1 VPVRL
6 RDIAEQAEVSEATV
20 SRVLNGRPG
29 IGDETRERVLR
40 VADQL
45 GHRPGPT
52 KRRRRTGS
60 VGIIVPELDNPI
72 FPAVVQALGT
82 QLAVHDLVPL
92 VGSATPEGVRED
104 DYVEAMSDRGV
115 GGFIFVSGMH
125 ADEGSDPARY
135 QRLLD
140 RGLGVVLVNGRHP
153 GVEAP
158 SVQCDEAHAAA
169 AAVEHLVSLGH
180 RRIGCAVG
188 PRRYATS
195 RHRVDGFT
203 AATERLLEPS
213 AGVVEET
220 VFTVEGGHVA
230 GGHLIDAGVTA
241 IVAASDLMALGA
253 IRAAHDRELGVP
265 SDISIV
271 GYDGAP
277 ITAFTDP
284 ALTTARQPWRAMAEA
299 TVRLLLP
306 QLEGDPPSR
315 ADHLSFRSDLV
326 VRRST
331 GPAPPR
337 RRRTGRKPGA

>member
-1 VPVRL
+1 MPVRL

-45 GHRPGPT
+45 GHHPAPA
-52 KRRRRTGS
+52 RRRRRAGT
-60 VGIIVPELDNPI
+60 VGIVVPELDNPI

-82 QLAVHDLVPL
+82 QLAAHRLVPL
-92 VGSATPEGVRED
+92 VGSATPEGIRED
-104 DYVEAMSDRGV
+104 DYVEAMAERGV
-115 GGFIFVSGMH
+115 GGFVFVSGMH

-140 RGLGVVLVNGRHP
+140 RGLGVVLVNGRHH
-153 GVEAP
+153 GVDAP
-158 SVQCDEAHAAA
+158 SVGCDETHAAA

-180 RRIGCAVG
+180 RRIGCAIG
-188 PRRYATS
+188 PTRYATS
-195 RHRVDGFT
+195 RHRVEGFT
-203 AATERLLEPS
+203 AAIERLLEPG
-213 AGVVEET
+213 AAVIEET

-265 SDISIV
+265 TDISIV

-284 ALTTARQPWRAMAEA
+284 PLTTARQPWRAMAEA
-299 TVRLLLP
+299 AVRLLLP
-306 QLEGDPPSR
+306 QLDGEPVAR
-315 ADHLSFRSDLV
+315 ADHLTFRADLV

-331 GPAPPR
+331 GPAPPHR
-337 RRRTGRKPGA
+337 RRARRTKT